1 MRGIEL
7 LALVAALPAAL
18 AAVWSIDPGFQF
30 LLVEALVLF
39 LMAQMWNIGAGY
51 AGQVS
56 FGQQLFVGAGAYAL
70 FAIANGTAI
79 PVWVVLAL
87 VPVLVGLAAIP
98 VGLVMFPLKHAYF
111 AIGMWVV
118 AEIAQQLT
126 LITPALGGTGG
137 LTLRPGGQPMQGFPE
152 QIVLGICV
160 FGSVALIVGLRVF
173 LRTRM
178 GLATLAMRD
187 NPQAAASAG
196 VDIRQMHLIIF
207 ALTAAGTALAGAMYY
222 TTTLYTS
229 PLDAFQVNWVV
240 STMFIVVIGGLG
252 TLTGPIIGTVLM
264 ITLREVMTAYG
275 FSGDQYWIV
284 MGLIAM
290 VTLLF
295 MPRGLWPAIHDLLL
309 KARAT
314 S

>member
-1 MRGIEL
+1 MRALEI
-7 LALVAALPAAL
+7 LALVAALPAAF
-18 AAVWSIDPGFQF
+18 AAARFIDPGFQF

-39 LMAQMWNIGAGY
+39 LMAQMWNLAAGY

-70 FAIANGTAI
+70 FTIANGTAI
-79 PVWVVLAL
+79 PVWVALAM
-87 VPVLVGLAAIP
+87 VPLLVGLAAIP
-98 VGLVMFPLKHAYF
+98 LGMVMFHLKHAYF

-118 AEIAQQLT
+118 AEIAQQLV
-126 LITPALGGTGG
+126 LITPWLGGTGG
-137 LTLRPGGQPMQGFPE
+137 LTLRPNGQAMTGFPE

-160 FGSVALIVGLRVF
+160 FGSVALMIGLRVF

-187 NPQAAASAG
+187 NPEAAASAG
-196 VDIRQMHLIIF
+196 VDIRRLHLMLF
-207 ALTAAGTALAGAMYY
+207 AITAAGTALAGGLYY

-229 PLDAFQVNWVV
+229 PLDAFQVNWIV
-240 STMFIVVIGGLG
+240 STMFIVVIGGIG
-252 TLTGPIIGTVLM
+252 TLTGPALGTVLL
-264 ITLREVMTAYG
+264 IVLREVMTAYG

-284 MGLIAM
+284 MGIIAM

-295 MPRGLWPAIHDLLL
+295 MPRGLWPAIHALTF
-309 KARAT
+309 KTKVT

>member
-1 MRGIEL
+1 MRGLEI
-7 LALVAALPAAL
+7 LALVAAVPAAL
-18 AAVWSIDPGFQF
+18 AAVWFIDPGFQF

-39 LMAQMWNIGAGY
+39 LMAQMWNLGAGY

-160 FGSVALIVGLRVF
+160 FGSVALIIGLRVF

-187 NPQAAASAG
+187 NPAAAASAG
-196 VDIRQMHLIIF
+196 VDIRQLHLIIF

-252 TLTGPIIGTVLM
+252 TLTGPVIGTVLM

-275 FSGDQYWIV
+275 FSGDQYWIL

-295 MPRGLWPAIHDLLL
+295 MPRGLWPAIHDTFL

-314 S
+314 P

>member
-1 MRGIEL
+1 MIFRTRLGREIRAVSDRPDIAAMMGIRVKRVHLIVAGLSAGLAAIAGVL
-7 LALVAALPAAL
+7 LAMRA
-18 AAVWSIDPGFQF
+18 SISPFSGVGH
-30 LLVEALVLF
+30 LL
-39 LMAQMWNIGAGY
+39 
-51 AGQVS
+51 
-56 FGQQLFVGAGAYAL
+56 
-70 FAIANGTAI
+70 IAFE
-79 PVWVVLAL
+79 

-126 LITPALGGTGG
+126 LITPALGRTGG
-137 LTLRPGGQPMQGFPE
+137 LTLRPNGQAMAGYPE

-173 LRTRM
+173 LRTRT

-187 NPQAAASAG
+187 NPEAAASAG
-196 VDIRQMHLIIF
+196 VDIRQLHLIIF
-207 ALTAAGTALAGAMYY
+207 AITAAGTALAGALYY
-222 TTTLYTS
+222 STTLYTS
-229 PLDAFQVNWVV
+229 PLDAFQVNRVV

-252 TLTGPIIGTVLM
+252 TLTGPIIGTVQM

-295 MPRGLWPAIHDLLL
+295 LPRGLWPAFHDTIL
-309 KARAT
+309 KARGTA
-314 S
+314 

>member
-1 MRGIEL
+1 MRGPEV
-7 LALVAALPAAL
+7 LALLAALPLAL
-18 AAVWSIDPGFQF
+18 AAVWFIDPGLQF

-39 LMAQMWNIGAGY
+39 LMAQMWNLGAGY

-70 FAIANGTAI
+70 FAIANATAI

-87 VPVLVGLAAIP
+87 VPVLVGLAAVP
-98 VGLVMFPLKHAYF
+98 LGLVMFPLKHAYF

-118 AEIAQQLT
+118 AEIAQQLV
-126 LITPALGGTGG
+126 LKTPALGGTGG
-137 LTLRPGGQPMQGFPE
+137 MTLRPGGAPMPGYPE
-152 QIVLGICV
+152 QVILGLGVLAAI
-160 FGSVALIVGLRVF
+160 ALIVGLRVF
-173 LRTRM
+173 LRTKV

-196 VDIRQMHLIIF
+196 VDIRRLHLILF

-252 TLTGPIIGTVLM
+252 TLTGPVIGTVLL
-264 ITLREVMTAYG
+264 ITLREVMTAWG

-284 MGLIAM
+284 MGLIAI

-295 MPRGLWPAIHDLLL
+295 MPRGLWPAIHDRFQ
-309 KARAT
+309 KARAA